1 MASRNGNGKG
11 SPNPTGYNGGK
22 DSQGIV
28 QRALT
33 TKKRTEFLDSFRN
46 CGIIRI
52 AAESAGITR
61 QSHYDW
67 LKQDPQY
74 REDFDEATREATEAF
89 VFEVITRAT
98 VGSLKPVFYKGE
110 AITIPCRDDDPE
122 SFDDPMN
129 PGHFRKLYMEATKS
143 DILLMFLLKKLDPS
157 YREGYVPPIRDN
169 TGSMAGLS
177 HDEAGKKKALLS
189 IDTFDISEGA
199 KQELRDAVNAPE

>member
-1 MASRNGNGKG
+1 MASGNGNGKG
-11 SPNPTGYNGGK
+11 NGKNGGR
-22 DSQGIV
+22 DNQGV
-28 QRALT
+28 MRRALT
-33 TKKRTEFLDSFRN
+33 TKKRAEFLDSFRN

-143 DILLMFLLKKLDPS
+143 DILLMFIVKKTCRADC
-157 YREGYVPPIRDN
+157 
-169 TGSMAGLS
+169 
-177 HDEAGKKKALLS
+177 
-189 IDTFDISEGA
+189 
-199 KQELRDAVNAPE
+199 